1 MRSGSNAG
9 LIIAVVI
16 VSLIVGVIGGLGGAY
31 FFGPEAPPPEAGMET
46 PPGEDDGGEQQVRIV
61 TDEDAIVEVVDTADP
76 AVVKIVATTEAQ
88 PSNPFEYFF
97 GRGEPRV
104 QRGIGSGFIFDYNG
118 RHLVLTNSH
127 VVGEAQQI
135 KVQMRDGQEF
145 NASLLGDDPASD
157 VAVLELEGDVDE
169 LPTVTLGDS
178 DELAIGEWV
187 VAIGHPFAFDHTVT
201 VGIVSAQGS
210 RSPGPQ
216 MPARNMIQTDAAIN
230 QGNSGGPLLNI
241 KGELIGINTA
251 IRPEAQSIG
260 FAISVD
266 TLRSLLPEMLNIE
279 KLSRVIFGA
288 TVRQKPLARGG
299 EVLVTAVRDN
309 TPAAGV
315 LQPGDHLLKINASE
329 IRHITHYVFAM
340 LDLRPGD
347 DVNLTVR
354 RNGRVQ
360 TLRLTL
366 QARPAPDGKALAR
379 AKLGLDLRAITPT
392 LARDLSLPVRNGLLV
407 TGVAKASPAA
417 RVGIR
422 PGDVLFQVGGF
433 TVADFDALMPVLDD
447 LPDGAPTTVGI
458 LRGNTAVLIRLRL
471 APKHS
476 NPRSGP

>member
-9 LIIAVVI
+9 LIVTVVI

-31 FFGPEAPPPEAGMET
+31 FFAPEAPPPEAGMET
-46 PPGEDDGGEQQVRIV
+46 PPGEDGGGEQQVRIV

-145 NASLLGDDPASD
+145 NASMLGDDPASD
-157 VAVLELEGDVDE
+157 VAVLELEGNVED

-230 QGNSGGPLLNI
+230 QGNSGGPLLNLA
-241 KGELIGINTA
+241 GEVVGINSMIFSPTGA
-251 IRPEAQSIG
+251 TVGIG
-260 FAISVD
+260 FAIPVNDVKQVVHFLMEGGPWVGVVTRPNSQGLANYLGLQTDEGVLIVQVAPNSPASEAGLQQGDVILQIDETQITTPEKLREAIFAREIGD
-266 TLRSLLPEMLNIE
+266 TLTLTIQRGPDQMEVEVEAGTIPEGYF
-279 KLSRVIFGA
+279 R
-288 TVRQKPLARGG
+288 
-299 EVLVTAVRDN
+299 
-309 TPAAGV
+309 
-315 LQPGDHLLKINASE
+315 
-329 IRHITHYVFAM
+329 
-340 LDLRPGD
+340 
-347 DVNLTVR
+347 
-354 RNGRVQ
+354 
-360 TLRLTL
+360 
-366 QARPAPDGKALAR
+366 
-379 AKLGLDLRAITPT
+379 
-392 LARDLSLPVRNGLLV
+392 
-407 TGVAKASPAA
+407 
-417 RVGIR
+417 
-422 PGDVLFQVGGF
+422 
-433 TVADFDALMPVLDD
+433 
-447 LPDGAPTTVGI
+447 
-458 LRGNTAVLIRLRL
+458 
-471 APKHS
+471 
-476 NPRSGP
+476 